1 MDGPH
6 DPYDL
11 AACIESAALRG
22 ASLDEIHAFTD
33 MLELELGRDKDGS
46 LRPAVE
52 KSVAE
57 YRNGN
62 EMRGSLILATILAL
76 FVPEPNPHKQ
86 TP

>member
-22 ASLDEIHAFTD
+22 ASLDEIHSFTD
-33 MLELELGRDKDGS
+33 MLEIELGRDPEGS
-46 LRPAVE
+46 LRPVIEKAV
-52 KSVAE
+52 AA
-57 YRNGN
+57 YQGGN

>member
-11 AACIESAALRG
+11 AACIESCALRG
-22 ASLDEIHAFTD
+22 ASLDEIHSFTD
-33 MLELELGRDKDGS
+33 MLEVELGREKDGS

-52 KSVAE
+52 KAVAE
-57 YRNGN
+57 YRGGN

-76 FVPEPNPHKQ
+76 FVPEPSPHNQ